1 MNTPVSLI
9 LLALDGKI
17 EFMRISSGAGAEKEK
32 EKPSAEKVQS
42 KIKTL
47 FAAHNRRR
55 AKKNGN

>member
-1 MNTPVSLI
+1 
-9 LLALDGKI
+9 LALDGKI
-17 EFMRISSGAGAEKEK
+17 EFMRISSGAGTEKEK